1 MWLTRLALKN
11 PVLIA
16 MVTLALAILGMI
28 SLNRLPID
36 VFPNINLPI
45 LRVATLYPGASPQDI
60 ENTVTY
66 PVEKA
71 VSGLSNV
78 DHIESVSKEGV
89 SLVSVWLNWSANLSA
104 AMVEAN
110 NRIQQ
115 ILNLLPTGVQSPF
128 IIKYDLANIPV
139 CAVDVSGGSMDER
152 QLYDLGYNVIEPQ
165 FEQLPGVASAVVSGG
180 KIRQITVAVDRERM
194 AAVGLSLLDLST
206 AINGANLLEPA
217 GWIKVGNRQ
226 YGVTTNVQL
235 KMVDRI
241 NDVVAANRNG
251 IPITLGMLGHAVDSS
266 EDQSYIVRI
275 NGQRGVYMAIYKQP
289 GQNTVQVVD
298 AVREALDRLVGIPPG
313 IKLAIFFDESTYI
326 RKSIMSLRR
335 EALQGALL
343 AFGVILFF
351 LQSLRATAIISLAI
365 PLSILAT
372 FLLLYLD
379 NQSLNIFSLGGLAL
393 AVGRLVDDSIVELEN
408 IVRHFAITPSR
419 RKALLDAANEVAM
432 PILASTITTV
442 IVFLPSLFTEGV
454 GQILFT
460 PLAIAV
466 TCSLLASFLVS
477 RTVTPLLC
485 LRYLDQAGHRQ
496 QRSYF
501 TARASDACKAAVD
514 WVERVYR
521 HALVQALAHRG
532 LIVVAV
538 IGFAAVSAL
547 LIRGVGVEFMPVS
560 DESQFHLS
568 VRLPVGTR
576 IELTEQV
583 VGQIEDEIRRDL
595 PPGWITIIQTAIGL
609 LTTAG
614 RASARQATYSSNTG
628 PHAAQISVHLVD
640 PASRSKSTKEV
651 VDYLRPILAR
661 KFPAVKQY
669 MDPAGLITRVL
680 YFGSA
685 APIDVLELGYDL
697 SAGAKLARQIA
708 RIMRNMQGL
717 ADIQINRE
725 ENFPEFDIDVDRE
738 KAALAGIY
746 QYDAT
751 HAILDSTNGST
762 SSPSIYIDPVTGNEY
777 NIVVQYQDE
786 FRSHV
791 HDLGDTFLVNRSS
804 VGDRTRNMGVIRLR
818 TLASVKPG
826 SGPIEIDRKYLQRSI
841 DITANPVNRD
851 LGGLAQELE
860 ERLAKLALP
869 QGFSLRLTGQVEQQR
884 GAFHTL
890 AGAAALA
897 MILVYMVLAA
907 QFRSLVDPVI
917 IMFSV
922 PLGMAGVVWA
932 LFLTHTAFSVS
943 SLMGVIMMVGIVVS
957 NGVLMVHYT
966 NLLRTDG
973 CALHDAVVEA
983 ACVRLRPILMT
994 TVATLAA
1001 LLPMALGL
1009 GEGSETN
1016 APLARSLIGGLS
1028 LSTLLTLFFIPALYT
1043 ILEERATRRR
1053 QQARVAA
1060 V

>member
-16 MVTLALAILGMI
+16 MLTLAVAILGLV

-36 VFPNINLPI
+36 LFPNINLPV
-45 LRVATLYPGASPQDI
+45 LRVATLYPGAGPQDI
-60 ENTVTY
+60 EHTVTY

-78 DHIESVSKEGV
+78 EHIESVSKEGV
-89 SLVSVWLNWSANLSA
+89 SLVSVWLDWSADLSA

-139 CAVDVSGGSMDER
+139 CAVDVSGAGMDER
-152 QLYDLGYNVIEPQ
+152 QLYDLAYNVIEPQ

-180 KIRQITVAVDRERM
+180 KIRQISVAVDRERM
-194 AAVGLSLLDLST
+194 AAVGLSLLDLSK

-217 GWIKVGNRQ
+217 GWIKVGDRQ

-235 KMVDRI
+235 RVVDRI
-241 NDVVAANRNG
+241 NEVVAANRNG
-251 IPITLGMLGHAVDSS
+251 VPITIGMLGRAMDSS

-289 GQNTVQVVD
+289 GQNTVEVVN

-313 IKLAIFFDESTYI
+313 VKLAIFFDESTYI
-326 RKSIMSLRR
+326 RRSISSLRQ

-379 NQSLNIFSLGGLAL
+379 HQSLNIFSLGGLAL
-393 AVGRLVDDSIVELEN
+393 AVGRMVDDSIVELEN
-408 IVRHFAITPSR
+408 IARHFAFAASR
-419 RKALLDAANEVAM
+419 RKAVLEAANEVAM

-442 IVFLPSLFTEGV
+442 IVFLPSLFAQGV

-460 PLAIAV
+460 PLAVAV
-466 TCSLLASFLVS
+466 TCSLVASFLVS

-485 LRYLDQAGHRQ
+485 LRYLDEGPHRRPRGRLATEAG
-496 QRSYF
+496 
-501 TARASDACKAAVD
+501 AACKAVVD
-514 WVERVYR
+514 WLERLYR
-521 HALVQALAHRG
+521 RALERALDHRALVMFA
-532 LIVVAV
+532 VV
-538 IGFAAVSAL
+538 GFALVSTL
-547 LIRGVGVEFMPVS
+547 LVRGIGVEFMPVS

-568 VRLPVGTR
+568 IRLPVGTR

-583 VGQIEDEIRRDL
+583 VGQMEDEIRRDL
-595 PPGWITIIQTAIGL
+595 PPGWITITQSAIGL

-628 PHAAQISVHLVD
+628 PHAAQISIHLVA
-640 PASRSKSTKEV
+640 PTRRSMSTRQV
-651 VDYLRPILAR
+651 VDYLRPILAK

-669 MDPAGLITRVL
+669 MDPGGLITRVL

-697 SAGAKLARQIA
+697 NAGAALARQVA
-708 RIMRNMQGL
+708 RIMRAMPGL
-717 ADIQINRE
+717 ADVQISRE

-751 HAILDSTNGST
+751 HLILDSTNGST
-762 SSPSIYIDPVTGNEY
+762 NSPSIYIDPRTGNEY
-777 NIVVQYQDE
+777 NIVVRYQDD

-791 HDLGDTFLVNRSS
+791 RDLGDTFLVNPASA
-804 VGDRTRNMGVIRLR
+804 GDPSRNMGVVRLR
-818 TLASVKPG
+818 TLASVRPG
-826 SGPIEIDRKYLQRSI
+826 SGPIEIDRKYLQRAI

-851 LGGLAQELE
+851 LGGVAQELE
-860 ERLAKLALP
+860 ERLTKLALP
-869 QGFSLRLTGQVEQQR
+869 PGFTLKLTGQVEQQR

-890 AGAAALA
+890 EGAAILA

-907 QFRSLVDPVI
+907 QFRSLLDPFI

-922 PLGMAGVVWA
+922 PLGMAGVGWV

-943 SLMGVIMMVGIVVS
+943 SFMGVIMMVGIVVS

-966 NLLRTDG
+966 NLLRAEG
-973 CALHDAVVEA
+973 REVRCAVIDAA
-983 ACVRLRPILMT
+983 SVRLRPILMT
-994 TVATLAA
+994 TVATLAG
-1001 LLPMALGL
+1001 LLPMALGF
-1009 GEGSETN
+1009 GVGSETN
-1016 APLARSLIGGLS
+1016 APLARALIGGLS

-1043 ILEERATRRR
+1043 TIEERCGSRKVVRDSKS
-1053 QQARVAA
+1053 
-1060 V
+1060 

>member
-16 MVTLALAILGMI
+16 MVTLAIAILGI
-28 SLNRLPID
+28 VSLNRLPID
-36 VFPNINLPI
+36 LFPNINLPV
-45 LRVATLYPGASPQDI
+45 LRVATLYPGAGPQDI
-60 ENTVTY
+60 EHTVTY

-89 SLVSVWLNWSANLSA
+89 SLVSVWLDWSADLSA

-115 ILNLLPTGVQSPF
+115 ILNMLPTGVQSPF

-139 CAVDVSGGSMDER
+139 CAVDVSGAGMDER
-152 QLYDLGYNVIEPQ
+152 QLYDLAYNVIEPQ

-180 KIRQITVAVDRERM
+180 KIRQISVAVDRERM
-194 AAVGLSLLDLST
+194 AAVGLSLLDLSQ

-217 GWIKVGNRQ
+217 GWIKVGDRQ

-235 KMVDRI
+235 KLVDRI
-241 NDVVAANRNG
+241 NDVVAANRSG
-251 IPITLGMLGHAVDSS
+251 VPITIGMLGRAMDSS

-289 GQNTVQVVD
+289 GQNTVEVVN
-298 AVREALDRLVGIPPG
+298 AVRDALDRLVGIPPA

-326 RKSIMSLRR
+326 RRSISSLRR

-351 LQSLRATAIISLAI
+351 LQSLRATMIISLAI

-379 NQSLNIFSLGGLAL
+379 QQSLNIFSLGGLAL
-393 AVGRLVDDSIVELEN
+393 AVGRMVDDSIVELEN
-408 IVRHFAITPSR
+408 IARHFAGASSR
-419 RKALLDAANEVAM
+419 RKAVVEAANEVAM
-432 PILASTITTV
+432 PIFASTITTV
-442 IVFLPSLFTEGV
+442 IVFLPSLFAQGV

-485 LRYLDQAGHRQ
+485 LRYLDQGGYRQ
-496 QRSYF
+496 
-501 TARASDACKAAVD
+501 ARGRLATEAAAACKAAVD
-514 WVERVYR
+514 WLEVAYR
-521 HALVQALAHRG
+521 RALVRALEHRR
-532 LIVVAV
+532 LIVFAV
-538 IGFAAVSAL
+538 VGFAAVSTL
-547 LIRGVGVEFMPVS
+547 LVRGIGVEFMPVS

-568 VRLPVGTR
+568 IRLPVGTR
-576 IELTEQV
+576 IELTEQA
-583 VGQIEDEIRRDL
+583 VGQLEDEIRRDL
-595 PPGWITIIQTAIGL
+595 PPGWITITQSAIGL

-640 PASRSKSTKEV
+640 PTRRSMSTKQV

-669 MDPAGLITRVL
+669 MDPGGLITRVL
-680 YFGSA
+680 YFGSP
-685 APIDVLELGYDL
+685 APVDVLELGYGL
-697 SAGAKLARQIA
+697 SAGAALARQIT
-708 RIMRNMQGL
+708 RIMRGMPSL
-717 ADIQINRE
+717 ADVQISRE

-746 QYDAT
+746 QYDAA
-751 HAILDSTNGST
+751 HVILDSTNGST
-762 SSPSIYIDPVTGNEY
+762 NSPSIYIDPRTGNEY
-777 NIVVQYQDE
+777 NIVVRYQDD

-791 HDLGDTFLVNRSS
+791 RDLGDTFLVNRGS
-804 VGDRTRNMGVIRLR
+804 VGDPSRNMGVVRMR

-826 SGPIEIDRKYLQRSI
+826 SGPIEIDRKYLQRAI

-851 LGGLAQELE
+851 LGVIAQDLE
-860 ERLAKLALP
+860 ARLAKLPLP
-869 QGFSLRLTGQVEQQR
+869 PGFSLKLTGQIEQQR

-890 AGAAALA
+890 EGAAVLA
-897 MILVYMVLAA
+897 MILVYMVLAS
-907 QFRSLVDPVI
+907 QFRSLVDPFI

-943 SLMGVIMMVGIVVS
+943 SFMGVIMMVGIVVS

-966 NLLRTDG
+966 NVLRAAG
-973 CALHDAVVEA
+973 RELHYAVVEA
-983 ACVRLRPILMT
+983 ARVRLRPILMT
-994 TVATLAA
+994 TVATLAG

-1009 GEGSETN
+1009 GVGSETN
-1016 APLARSLIGGLS
+1016 APLARALIGGLS
-1028 LSTLLTLFFIPALYT
+1028 LSTLLTLFFIPALYVA
-1043 ILEERATRRR
+1043 IEERATRRR
-1053 QQARVAA
+1053 RVRAA
-1060 V
+1060 AS

>member
-16 MVTLALAILGMI
+16 MATLAIAILGI
-28 SLNRLPID
+28 VSLNRLPID
-36 VFPNINLPI
+36 LFPNINLPV
-45 LRVATLYPGASPQDI
+45 LRVATLYPGAGPQDI
-60 ENTVTY
+60 EHTVTY

-89 SLVSVWLNWSANLSA
+89 SLVSVWLDWNADLSA

-139 CAVDVSGGSMDER
+139 CAVDVSGAGMDER
-152 QLYDLGYNVIEPQ
+152 QLYDLAYNVIEPQ

-180 KIRQITVAVDRERM
+180 KIRQISVGVDRERM
-194 AAVGLSLLDLST
+194 AAVGLSLLDLSK

-217 GWIKVGNRQ
+217 GWIKVGDRQ

-235 KMVDRI
+235 KVIDRI
-241 NDVVAANRNG
+241 NDVVVANRAG
-251 IPITLGMLGHAVDSS
+251 VPITIGMLGQAADSS

-289 GQNTVQVVD
+289 GQNTVEVVN
-298 AVREALDRLVGIPPG
+298 AVRNSLDRLVGIPPG

-326 RKSIMSLRR
+326 RKSITSLRQ

-379 NQSLNIFSLGGLAL
+379 HQSLNIFSLGGLAL
-393 AVGRLVDDSIVELEN
+393 AVGRMVDDSIVELEN
-408 IVRHFAITPSR
+408 IARHFATTSSR
-419 RKALLDAANEVAM
+419 RKAVLDAANEVAM

-442 IVFLPSLFTEGV
+442 IVFLPGLFAQGV

-466 TCSLLASFLVS
+466 TCSLVASFLVS

-485 LRYLDQAGHRQ
+485 LRYLDEKGHRQ
-496 QRSYF
+496 ARGLL
-501 TARASDACKAAVD
+501 ARASDACKAAVD
-514 WVERVYR
+514 WLEVVYR
-521 HALVQALAHRG
+521 RALVKALKHRG
-532 LIVVAV
+532 LVMFAVV
-538 IGFAAVSAL
+538 GFAAASVL
-547 LIRGVGVEFMPVS
+547 LVRGIGVEFMPVS

-568 VRLPVGTR
+568 IRLPVGSR
-576 IELTEQV
+576 IELTEKI
-583 VGQIEDEIRRDL
+583 VGQMEDEIKRDL
-595 PPGWITIIQTAIGL
+595 PPGWITIIQSAIGL

-640 PASRSKSTKEV
+640 PSRRSMSTKEV

-669 MDPAGLITRVL
+669 MDPGGLIARVL
-680 YFGSA
+680 YFGAS

-697 SAGAKLARQIA
+697 NAGAALARQIT
-708 RIMRNMQGL
+708 RTMRSMPGL
-717 ADIQINRE
+717 ADVQISRE

-751 HAILDSTNGST
+751 HVILDSTNGST
-762 SSPSIYIDPVTGNEY
+762 NSPSIYIDPRTGNEY
-777 NIVVQYQDE
+777 NIVVRYQDD

-791 HDLGDTFLVNRSS
+791 RDLGDTFLVNPASS
-804 VGDRTRNMGVIRLR
+804 GDPSRNMGVVRLR

-826 SGPIEIDRKYLQRSI
+826 AGPIEIDRKYLQRAI
-841 DITANPVNRD
+841 DITANPVGRD
-851 LGGLAQELE
+851 LGAVASDLE
-860 ERLAKLALP
+860 ERLAKIPLP
-869 QGFSLRLTGQVEQQR
+869 AGFSLKLTGQVEQQR

-890 AGAAALA
+890 EMAVALA
-897 MILVYMVLAA
+897 IVLVYMVLAS
-907 QFRSLVDPVI
+907 QFRSLVDPFI

-932 LFLTHTAFSVS
+932 LFLTRTAFSVS
-943 SLMGVIMMVGIVVS
+943 SFMGVIMMVGIVVS

-966 NLLRTDG
+966 NVLRESG
-973 CALHDAVVEA
+973 HELHEAVVEA
-983 ACVRLRPILMT
+983 ARVRLRPILMT
-994 TVATLAA
+994 TVATLAG

-1009 GEGSETN
+1009 GVGSETN

-1028 LSTLLTLFFIPALYT
+1028 LSTLLTLFFIPALYIT
-1043 ILEERATRRR
+1043 IEALAAGRRVR
-1053 QQARVAA
+1053 LASRKV
-1060 V
+1060 